1 MQPLL
6 ISQNQLREYTP
17 VLLICATVYDAA
29 MPPSTL
35 ERIPVRDSI
44 ELLSNALTSAVKTPI
59 KAIHYQNQ
67 KNKKTPKCCAS

>member
-1 MQPLL
+1 MM
-6 ISQNQLREYTP
+6 LR
-17 VLLICATVYDAA
+17 CQ
-29 MPPSTL
+29 PSTL

-67 KNKKTPKCCAS
+67 KNKKTPKCRAS